1 MSFSGLLNSLWNSK
15 SVINKSNKS
24 NMSEK
29 TPMRG
34 TQGLRG
40 TQNTQDIYSQT
51 NINTSVPIS
60 QGKEYMLYKQNKVNS
75 VNNEI
80 NNFNGNS
87 YQNSNYNSI
96 SNDGYIREGF
106 AGMIGP
112 SQVNTKNQRDSSNLQ
127 NMEDEF
133 NRSISSYASSQRN
146 LMDKSQQFLQGKR
159 TYGKNIHAIQAAN
172 TDEIIPNWV
181 GCYKPGNDGLIEQT
195 DLGNN
200 TNLTDCKV
208 RASDLGYSTFAL
220 RQKGTSPG
228 NTCFVGDNIDK
239 AQSGV

>member
-15 SVINKSNKS
+15 NVVNKSNIT
-24 NMSEK
+24 NN
-29 TPMRG
+29 PPLVRG
-34 TQGLRG
+34 TQGLQG

-60 QGKEYMLYKQNKVNS
+60 QGKEYMSYKRSKVNS

-80 NNFNGNS
+80 NNFNVNGN
-87 YQNSNYNSI
+87 QNSI
-96 SNDGYIREGF
+96 SNYGDILEGF
-106 AGMIGP
+106 SGMIGP
-112 SQVNTKNQRDSSNLQ
+112 SQVNTKNQTDSSNLQ
-127 NMEDEF
+127 TMEDDF
-133 NRSISSYASSQRN
+133 NRTISSYASSQRN

-200 TNLTDCKV
+200 TNITDCKV

-220 RQKGTSPG
+220 RQKGVSPG

-239 AQSGV
+239 ISNLYYPQ